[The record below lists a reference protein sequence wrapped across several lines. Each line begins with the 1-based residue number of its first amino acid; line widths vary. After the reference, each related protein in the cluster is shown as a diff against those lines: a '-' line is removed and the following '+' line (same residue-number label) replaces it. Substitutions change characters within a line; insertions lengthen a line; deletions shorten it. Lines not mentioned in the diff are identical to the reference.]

1 MVTEAQRD
9 QQDRIDVQRNDAD
22 VRRQQQQGSTYL
34 DHTHS
39 DLGGRFA
46 ITEHQTVVGRPSP
59 APPPLPPTSPWA
71 GPDPTGPEPPL
82 GYAIDALESSA
93 TVSSSAP
100 KVEAQGAP
108 VSEAPS
114 SGLVDDDVEP
124 GTGAPRPMATK

>member
-1 MVTEAQRD
+1 MLREGQRMTTSKD
-9 QQDRIDVQRNDAD
+9 EERHERIDVMHQDAD

-34 DHTHS
+34 DHYHS

-46 ITEHQTVVGRPSP
+46 ITERETVVGRPSP

-100 KVEAQGAP
+100 KVEAQHETESP
-108 VSEAPS
+108 
-114 SGLVDDDVEP
+114 
-124 GTGAPRPMATK
+124 T